1 MRLRTRL
8 PATLLLLALVA
19 AGCSDSGASGPG
31 ASLTVLAAASLT
43 EAFDELGRRFE
54 ATHDVD
60 VTFSYDASSTLAQQ
74 VVAGA
79 PADVLATADDVTMRR
94 AADAGAVDAPA
105 VFARNKLAIVVR
117 AGNPEGVR
125 TVADLARPGLVV
137 VLCAEQVPCGRFGQQ
152 VMERAG
158 VEVQPKSLEANV
170 KGVVSKVV
178 LGEADA
184 GLAYVTDAR
193 AAGRDVEAV
202 AIPDS
207 QNVVAEYPI
216 AVVRS
221 APNRAA
227 ATAFVEFVR
236 SPGGRSV
243 LESFGFTP
251 A

>member
-1 MRLRTRL
+1 M
-8 PATLLLLALVA
+8 LLLPLVA
-19 AGCSDSGASGPG
+19 AACGGDIDASGPG
-31 ASLTVLAAASLT
+31 GSVTVLAAASLT
-43 EAFDELGRRFE
+43 DAFDELGRRFE
-54 ATHDVD
+54 AASEVD

-74 VVAGA
+74 VVGGA

-94 AADAGAVDAPA
+94 AADAGAVDPPA

-117 AGNPEGVR
+117 AGNPEGIR
-125 TVADLARPGLVV
+125 ALSDLARPGLVV

-152 VMERAG
+152 VLERAG
-158 VEVQPKSLEANV
+158 VEVQPRSLEANV

-193 AAGRDVEAV
+193 ASGRDVEAV
-202 AIPDS
+202 SIPDAH
-207 QNVVAEYPI
+207 NVVAEYPI
-216 AVVRS
+216 AVARS

-236 SPGGRSV
+236 SPQGRGV
-243 LESFGFTP
+243 LESFGFT
-251 A
+251 AA